1 MPTICRHFDRQGTRR
16 GRPIAPGVLLRAA
29 AGAIVLTAIAGAA
42 GSAWAGGQTTQITLS
57 GDALARG
64 TAELPEFHLDYLLND
79 PTRRGAAP
87 TLGNDN
93 LEIALSSPDIGVFR
107 FLFSPRPQFGLSLDK
122 VTGNRGYAGLT
133 WNLFDSGSVFGNVGL
148 AGSYDP
154 TTTVPN
160 DPYHR
165 SLTPPLMLHG
175 ALELGYHIGAQH
187 SLSLS
192 LDQGRSPDL
201 KLNAETTD
209 NLRLRYGLK
218 F

>member
-1 MPTICRHFDRQGTRR
+1 MA
-16 GRPIAPGVLLRAA
+16 APAL
-29 AGAIVLTAIAGAA
+29 
-42 GSAWAGGQTTQITLS
+42 AGGQTAPLTLS
-57 GDALARG
+57 NGPSRVV
-64 TAELPEFHLDYLLND
+64 AEQPELHLDYLLND
-79 PTRRGAAP
+79 PTRRAAAP
-87 TLGNDN
+87 ALGSDN
-93 LEIALSSPDIGVFR
+93 LEIALTSPDVGVFR

-133 WNLFDSGSVFGNVGL
+133 WNLFDSGSVFGNLGL

-154 TTTVPN
+154 GVGAPN
-160 DPYHR
+160 DPLGR
-165 SLTPPLMLHG
+165 TLTTPSLTLHG
-175 ALELGYHIGAQH
+175 ALELGYHIGARH